1 MEIYREEFASIA
13 QFIRAMGSRQVNK
26 VFAGE
31 KLSSKEGSKSFT
43 GTESLNEANEL
54 LQYGD
59 KASAQK
65 LDRQM
70 RINAA
75 KGSGMKR
82 KSTVKKDF
90 TGFAPIVGAYLAGDT
105 ECMLNINTKMRKH
118 SRVVNLLWNISIASH
133 VSAEEIVEQ
142 GARVLTLVDSLER
155 RGYSVNLSTMFASM
169 SRQKKEC
176 VICIVK
182 IKDAAQRMSVLK
194 CAYPLVNPSFLRR
207 HTLQYMERHPQLTA
221 SDYAYGYGTPVL
233 KKNYPEEHELL
244 FKNSK
249 WDTIIDINTEPQEIE
264 RMFQ

>member
-13 QFIRAMGSRQVNK
+13 QFIRAMGSRPVNR

-43 GTESLNEANEL
+43 GTESLKEANEL

-65 LDRQM
+65 LDKQM

-90 TGFAPIVGAYLAGDT
+90 TGFAPIVGAYLAGDA
-105 ECMLNINTKMRKH
+105 ECMLNIHTRMRKH
-118 SRVVNLLWNISIASH
+118 SRVVNLLWNISIPAQ
-133 VSAEEIVEQ
+133 VDAEEIVEQ
-142 GARVLTLVDSLER
+142 GARVLSLVDSLER

-169 SRQKKEC
+169 SNGKKEC
-176 VICIVK
+176 VICTVK
-182 IKDAAQRMSVLK
+182 VKDASQRMSVLK

-207 HTLQYMERHPQLTA
+207 HTFQYLERHPQITA
-221 SDYAYGYGTPVL
+221 SDYSYGYGHAVL
-233 KKNYPEEHELL
+233 KKWYPAEQKEL

-249 WDTIIDINTEPQEIE
+249 YDAVIDIYTEPNEIE